1 MTTLPLRLA
10 SNPSCTECELHE
22 HIKSVYVPTVRYP
35 ESLDSGNTAIVFIGQ
50 NPGWHEDQQNE
61 PFVGKSGE
69 LVKKVY
75 IGGCN
80 LQEKA
85 TIFLTN
91 IVRCHTINNETPKNR
106 HTAACHFHT
115 MKDLWAI
122 RDMGFNRVIYVTL
135 GAPATSGF
143 YRHFVGG
150 GNWEHGGWVFRKRVS
165 PSLTESF
172 NYNGS
177 CKINDNVPPG
187 EPSKVSYIFSTYH
200 PAAVLRNNN
209 YINAVSAHMQLVSDC
224 LDGVMASPSLPLI
237 IPNRS
242 PRCLS

>member
-1 MTTLPLRLA
+1 MTTLPLQLQ
-10 SNPSCTECELHE
+10 SKPSCTDCELHE
-22 HIKSVYVPTVRYP
+22 HIKSVCVPTVRYP

-61 PFVGKSGE
+61 PFVGKSGQ
-69 LVKKVY
+69 LVKQAY

-80 LQEKA
+80 LHKKA
-85 TIFLTN
+85 AIFLTN

-106 HTAACHFHT
+106 HVTACVHHT
-115 MKDLWAI
+115 RKDLWTI
-122 RDMGFNRVIYVTL
+122 KDMGFNKVIYVTL

-143 YRHFVGG
+143 YRHFVSG
-150 GNWEHGGWVFRKRVS
+150 EKFSEGWVPRKRIN

-177 CKINDNVPPG
+177 CLINDNVFPG
-187 EPSKVSYIFSTYH
+187 KPSNISYVFSTYH

-224 LDGVMASPSLPLI
+224 LDGVMAQPSLPHI
-237 IPNRS
+237 IPSRS

>member
-1 MTTLPLRLA
+1 MTTLPLRLE
-10 SNPSCTECELHE
+10 SKPSCTDCELHE
-22 HIKSVYVPTVRYP
+22 HIKSVCVPTVRYP

-69 LVKKVY
+69 LVKQAY
-75 IGGCN
+75 IGGCD
-80 LQEKA
+80 LHKKA

-106 HTAACHFHT
+106 HIAACQYHLLRDV
-115 MKDLWAI
+115 MEI
-122 RDMGFNRVIYVTL
+122 RDLGFNKILYVTL

-143 YRHFVGG
+143 YRHFVD
-150 GNWEHGGWVFRKRVS
+150 EEWVPRKRVS
-165 PSLTESF
+165 PSLAESF

-177 CKINDNVPPG
+177 TLIRDNVHP
-187 EPSKVSYIFSTYH
+187 EKLTHTSVVFSTYH

-224 LDGVMASPSLPLI
+224 LDGVMAQPSEPDISLT
-237 IPNRS
+237 RS
-242 PRCLS
+242 PRKE

>member
-1 MTTLPLRLA
+1 MSALPLRLL
-10 SNPSCTECELHE
+10 SNNSCDDCELHE
-22 HIKSVYVPTVRYP
+22 HVRSVCVPTVRYP
-35 ESLDSGNTAIVFIGQ
+35 ESLDSGDTAIVFIGQ
-50 NPGWHEDQQNE
+50 NPGWNEDQQNE

-69 LVKKVY
+69 LVKKAY
-75 IGGCN
+75 IGGCR
-80 LQEKA
+80 LHEKA

-91 IVRCHTINNETPKNR
+91 IVRCHTANNETPKNR
-106 HTAACHFHT
+106 HVTACHNHT
-115 MKDLWAI
+115 RKDLTQI
-122 RDMGFNRVIYVTL
+122 RDMGFNKILYVTL

-143 YRHFVGG
+143 YRHFVSG
-150 GNWEHGGWVFRKRVS
+150 EKFSDGWVPRKRIN

-177 CKINDNVPPG
+177 CMINDNVFPG
-187 EPSKVSYIFSTYH
+187 KPSNISYVFSTYH

-224 LDGVMASPSLPLI
+224 LDGVMAQPSLPFI

-242 PRCLS
+242 PRK